1 MGLNILTATGNLGRD
16 AEQRYLTSGS
26 SIVTFSIP
34 LEAGYGDNKTTTW
47 INCNVWGKQ
56 GEALLQYLKRG
67 QQVGVSGEFSIR
79 EWVDKEGNKR
89 QSPELRV
96 EKLKLLG
103 KPSGTSASA
112 EPQSQSNEQ
121 KSGFDDMDD
130 DVPF

>member
-1 MGLNILTATGNLGRD
+1 MGLNILTATGNLSRD
-16 AEQRYLTSGS
+16 AEQRHLTSGS

-34 LEAGYGDNKTTTW
+34 LEAGFGDNKTTTW

-79 EWVDKEGNKR
+79 EWVDKDGNKR

-103 KPSGTSASA
+103 KPSGTSASGV
-112 EPQSQSNEQ
+112 SQPESNRQ
-121 KSGFDDMDD
+121 NDGFEDDTDL
-130 DVPF
+130 PF

>member
-1 MGLNILTATGNLGRD
+1 MGLNILTATGNLSRD
-16 AEQRYLTSGS
+16 AEQRHLTSGS

-34 LEAGYGDNKTTTW
+34 LEAGFGDNKTTTW

-79 EWVDKEGNKR
+79 EWVDKDGNKR

-103 KPSGTSASA
+103 KPSGTSASGV
-112 EPQSQSNEQ
+112 SQTESNRQ
-121 KSGFDDMDD
+121 NDGFEDDTDL
-130 DVPF
+130 PF

>member
-1 MGLNILTATGNLGRD
+1 MGLNILTATGNLSRD
-16 AEQRYLTSGS
+16 AEQRHLTSGS

-34 LEAGYGDNKTTTW
+34 LEAGFGDNKTTTW

-79 EWVDKEGNKR
+79 EWVDKDGNKR

-103 KPSGTSASA
+103 KPSETSASGV
-112 EPQSQSNEQ
+112 SQPESNRQ
-121 KSGFDDMDD
+121 NDGFEDDTDL
-130 DVPF
+130 PF